1 MILNSFMDKH
11 EETRMRIKEVRSSR
25 KKQKERGKLAY
36 SAHKSHNIAEQH
48 FITTWAGT

>member
-1 MILNSFMDKH
+1 MILNSFIGKYK
-11 EETRMRIKEVRSSR
+11 ETRMRIEEVRSSW
-25 KKQKERGKLAY
+25 KKTKERGKLAY